1 MPIEE
6 MPLFPLNTVLFP
18 DGYLPMQIF
27 EVRYLD
33 LIRNCLR
40 TKTPF
45 GIVGLLEGNEVRKPD
60 EAPMFSEVGT
70 LANITD
76 CDAPMPTLL
85 KIQTRGG
92 DRFKLFSS
100 EQRKNGLWVGQIQR
114 MTADAPIQVPEHLQA
129 SSDTLAN
136 LIETLETSDLSPEQI
151 PVKPPMRLNDCGWV
165 ANRWCELMPLE
176 KTTKIQL
183 LALDNPLLRLE
194 LVTDELEA
202 RGLI

>member
-1 MPIEE
+1 MQSEE

-40 TKTPF
+40 TNTPF
-45 GIVGLLEGNEVRKPD
+45 GVVCLLEGNEVRKPG

-70 LANITD
+70 LAHVTD

-85 KIQTRGG
+85 KIKTKGG
-92 DRFKLFSS
+92 ERFKLLSF

-114 MTADAPIQVPEHLQA
+114 MPADAHTAVPEHLQM
-129 SSDTLAN
+129 SSETLAG
-136 LIETLETSDLSPEQI
+136 LIETLDSSDLSPEQI
-151 PVKPPMRLNDCGWV
+151 PVKPPLQLSDCGWV

-176 KTTKIQL
+176 KATKLQL

-194 LVTDELEA
+194 LVNDELEN
-202 RGLI
+202 RGLL

>member
-45 GIVGLLEGNEVRKPD
+45 GIISLLEGNEVRKPN
-60 EAPMFSEVGT
+60 EAPMFAEVGT
-70 LANITD
+70 LAEVID
-76 CDAPMPTLL
+76 CDAPVPTLL
-85 KIQTRGG
+85 KIQTKGSE
-92 DRFKLFSS
+92 RFKLFSC
-100 EQRKNGLWVGQIQR
+100 EQRKNGLWMGQIER
-114 MTADAPIQVPEHLQA
+114 IAADVAIEVPEHLQA
-129 SSDTLAN
+129 SSDTLAA

-151 PVKPPMRLNDCGWV
+151 PVKAPLQLNDCGWV

-176 KTTKIQL
+176 KKTKLQL

-194 LVTDELEA
+194 LINDELEE

>member
-1 MPIEE
+1 MPVEE

-40 TKTPF
+40 TQSPF
-45 GIVGLLEGNEVRKPD
+45 GIVCLLEGNEVRKPG
-60 EAPMFSEVGT
+60 EAPMFSDMGT
-70 LANITD
+70 LTYVTD

-85 KIQTRGG
+85 KIQTKGAE
-92 DRFKLFSS
+92 RFKLLSY
-100 EQRKNGLWVGQIQR
+100 EQKKNGLWVGQIQR
-114 MTADAPIQVPEHLQA
+114 MPADAAIEVPEHLQA
-129 SSDTLAN
+129 CSDTLAS
-136 LIETLETSDLSPEQI
+136 LIETLAASDLSPEQI
-151 PVKPPMRLNDCGWV
+151 PVKAPLKLNDCGWV

-176 KTTKIQL
+176 KATKLQL

-194 LVTDELEA
+194 LVNDELEA
-202 RGLI
+202 RGLV

>member
-1 MPIEE
+1 MQIEE

-45 GIVGLLEGNEVRKPD
+45 GIICLLEGNEVRKPG
-60 EAPMFSEVGT
+60 EAPLFSEVGT
-70 LANITD
+70 LAYVTD

-85 KIQTRGG
+85 KIQTKGG
-92 DRFKLFSS
+92 ERFKLLSS

-114 MTADAPIQVPEHLQA
+114 LNTDAAIEVPEHLQTC
-129 SSDTLAN
+129 SDTLAS
-136 LIETLETSDLSPEQI
+136 LIETLTNSDLNPEQI
-151 PVKPPMRLNDCGWV
+151 PVKPPLQFNDCGWV

-176 KTTKIQL
+176 KATKLQL

-194 LVTDELEA
+194 LVNDELEN
-202 RGLI
+202 RGLL